1 MFPCQH
7 MHRNG
12 SAVLQCLLP
21 ESTLL
26 CSLGSLT
33 LNLNFAHGTARTCY
47 RHKWKEMAG
56 NGCLFPL
63 NQYISAGWARLSWE
77 LTLYCPLAGHLELLL
92 EYLHRGTNVWCHRAG
107 GSWSCQSVLSWPQ
120 IRPPPSMPAPGTQ
133 DEGYQ
138 LILMS
143 LVHSPSSIL
152 GQAVTPPPR
161 VHPSSGT
168 LRCHCC
174 AQWGSP
180 AGGNQPKGK
189 QTTTNSCRLPGRRT
203 GAGWACWVSS
213 INSTPSDHRGQGVD
227 HRSLPFCWLGC
238 LSPAL
243 QGHESQHQWVVSSAK
258 WYKGGSKGLTNAW
271 LLRENLGKAN
281 DLLLLES
288 HTYRGFG
295 KSRFKI
301 LPPDWGQQ
309 EVQPPWSSLKSF
321 SSPNAPPAQLLPFGL
336 CPRQLEKL
344 PFLEAGNQPPSII
357 NQHCQWTP

>member
-7 MHRNG
+7 MHRNV

-33 LNLNFAHGTARTCY
+33 LNLNFAHGTARTYY
-47 RHKWKEMAG
+47 RQEWKEMAG

-77 LTLYCPLAGHLELLL
+77 LILYCPLAGHLELLL

-152 GQAVTPPPR
+152 GQAVTPPPW

-213 INSTPSDHRGQGVD
+213 INSIPSDHRGQGGGPQKS
-227 HRSLPFCWLGC
+227 SLL
-238 LSPAL
+238 L
-243 QGHESQHQWVVSSAK
+243 
-258 WYKGGSKGLTNAW
+258 AW
-271 LLRENLGKAN
+271 L
-281 DLLLLES
+281 
-288 HTYRGFG
+288 
-295 KSRFKI
+295 
-301 LPPDWGQQ
+301 
-309 EVQPPWSSLKSF
+309 SF
-321 SSPNAPPAQLLPFGL
+321 SCPPGSWKPTSVGGVL
-336 CPRQLEKL
+336 C
-344 PFLEAGNQPPSII
+344 
-357 NQHCQWTP
+357 